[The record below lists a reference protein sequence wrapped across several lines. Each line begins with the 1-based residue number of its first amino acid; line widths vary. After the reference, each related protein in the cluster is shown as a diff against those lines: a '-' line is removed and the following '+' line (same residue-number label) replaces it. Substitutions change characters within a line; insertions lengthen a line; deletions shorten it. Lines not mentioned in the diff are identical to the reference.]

1 MLPAMK
7 SWSLRVSHL
16 LIFPLILLGLWL
28 FPVEPAL
35 AADCT
40 GSRYFVDQDATG
52 SNSGTNWA
60 NAITSLQGA
69 LTAAAS
75 CPSITEI
82 WVAEGLYTPGT
93 AADDTFSIRAGLA
106 VYGGFAG
113 TESSLNQRNWESH
126 VTVLSGDITKNDTVD
141 ANGVVTVTTNIVGPN
156 AFHVVTMDGT
166 STPITANTRLDGFV
180 ITGGQA
186 ETTFTEQDGGGLY
199 CNGSGSDS
207 ECSPTLAN
215 IVFSGNIAEVTGGAM
230 ANIGTSFGKSNP
242 VLNNVIFSGNMA
254 SAGGAL
260 SNLSSSSGTSSP
272 MLNDVTFSDN
282 KAFSLGGAILNDGS
296 NVGTSSPVLNRVTF
310 SNNSIV
316 ASTGKGGAMYNDARF
331 LGTSSPT
338 LTDVTFTGNSTQDGG
353 AMYSDCTG
361 PESISSSVLNR
372 VTFTDNTATRYGGG
386 AMVND
391 GFGGT
396 CTQMLTNVVFLSNSA
411 GSQGGGMFNQGSV
424 ETFGLTL
431 INATFAGN
439 EGTAMVNDIF
449 TIVTPT
455 FTISNTIFYA
465 NDFPILNSGDDMPT
479 IGHSL
484 VQESGGSGGGW
495 NNGLGFDS
503 GGNID
508 ANPNFVDGVS
518 GDLRLRASS
527 PAIDAG
533 INSAVPGSVTT
544 DIAGAPRIF
553 DGNGD
558 STPTVDMGAH
568 EFAFFPFNVA
578 RSGSGSGTVSS
589 VPAGINCGADC
600 TETFNAGTVVA
611 LTATPSASSTF
622 AGWSGACSGTGA
634 CHVTINEANDVTAT
648 FILKQYTVA
657 ASANVPGGGA
667 VSGAGT
673 VNHGDLVTLTAMVN
687 IGYTFVN
694 WTEGDTEVS
703 TDPTYSFTAT
713 GNRTLVANFSLNQ
726 YAINLSAD
734 PAEGGETTGGGT
746 VSHGAT
752 VVVTATPSTGYTF
765 VNWTEGGTAVSP
777 NPSLVFTATGERTL
791 VAHFSPV
798 TYTLSISA
806 APVEGGTVSGKE
818 VVSHGETVTVT
829 ATSNSGFGFV
839 NWTEDGTEVST
850 HPNYSFTVAG
860 DRTLVANFSREISIP
875 FVRR

>member
-7 SWSLRVSHL
+7 SWPMRVSHL
-16 LIFPLILLGLWL
+16 FALPLILLGLWL
-28 FPVEPAL
+28 FPTQPAL

-40 GSRYFVDQDATG
+40 GSRYFVNKDASG
-52 SNSGTNWA
+52 GNSGADWA
-60 NAITSLQGA
+60 NAITSLQDA

-82 WVAEGLYTPGT
+82 WVAEGLHTPGT

-113 TESSLNQRNWESH
+113 TESSLNQRDWESH

-180 ITGGQA
+180 ITAGQA
-186 ETTFTEQDGGGLY
+186 ETTFTERDGGGFY
-199 CNGSGSDS
+199 CNGTGNGS

-215 IVFSGNIAEVTGGAM
+215 IVFSGNIAEFTGGAM

-242 VLNNVIFSGNMA
+242 VLNNVTFSGNMA
-254 SAGGAL
+254 SAGGAM
-260 SNLSSSSGTSSP
+260 SNLSYSNGTSSP
-272 MLNDVTFSDN
+272 ALNDVTFSNN
-282 KAFSLGGAILNDGS
+282 KAFSVGGAMLNDS
-296 NVGTSSPVLNRVTF
+296 NSQGTSSPVLNRVIF
-310 SNNSIV
+310 SSNSLV
-316 ASTGKGGAMYNDARF
+316 ASTGKGGAMYNDTQF
-331 LGTSSPT
+331 MGTSSPA
-338 LTDVTFTGNSTQDGG
+338 LTDVTFTGNSAQDGG
-353 AMYSDCTG
+353 AMYSDCAG
-361 PESISSSVLNR
+361 PESISSPVLNR
-372 VTFTDNTATRYGGG
+372 VTFTDNTATRNGG
-386 AMVND
+386 AMLSN
-391 GFGGT
+391 GNGGT

-411 GSQGGGMFNQGSV
+411 ATLGGGMFSQGLV

-431 INATFAGN
+431 INVTLAGN
-439 EGTAMVNDIF
+439 EGTALVNDF
-449 TIVTPT
+449 LAIVTPT

-465 NDFPILNSGDDMPT
+465 NDSPILNPGGDMPT

-495 NNGLGFDS
+495 NNGLGFDG
-503 GGNID
+503 GGNMD
-508 ANPNFVDGVS
+508 ANPNFVDGVG
-518 GDLRLRASS
+518 GDLRLRAGS

-558 STPTVDMGAH
+558 STATVDMGAH

-578 RSGSGSGTVSS
+578 HSGSGSGTVSS

-600 TETFNAGTVVA
+600 TETFNAGTAVA

-648 FILKQYTVA
+648 FILKQYTIA

-673 VNHGDLVTLTAMVN
+673 VNHGDLVTLTAMSN

-694 WTEGDTEVS
+694 WTEDGTEVS

-713 GNRTLVANFSLNQ
+713 GNRTLVANFTLNH

-765 VNWTEGGTAVSP
+765 VNWTEGDTEVST
-777 NPSLVFTATGERTL
+777 NASFVFAAMFGRTL
-791 VAHFSPV
+791 VAHFSPI

-806 APVEGGTVSGKE
+806 APVEGGTVNGKE
-818 VVSHGETVTVT
+818 VVSHGEIVTVT

-839 NWTEDGTEVST
+839 NWTEDGTEIST
-850 HPNYSFTVAG
+850 QPNYSFTVAG